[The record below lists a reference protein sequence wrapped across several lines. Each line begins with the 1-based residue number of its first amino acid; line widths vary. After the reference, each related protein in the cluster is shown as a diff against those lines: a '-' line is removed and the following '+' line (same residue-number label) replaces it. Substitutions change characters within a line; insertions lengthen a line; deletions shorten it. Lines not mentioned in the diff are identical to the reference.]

1 MPHHNVPVVEGNG
14 FFSKWKFNPYTIGLI
29 PIALLNTIL
38 AVQTE
43 HGKAL
48 ERVVFFNP
56 YDSPDYEQTF
66 SLTTFEF
73 HQLRIPF
80 HLGSTSVLT
89 PMNCLTFKLSIG
101 YRQ

>member
-1 MPHHNVPVVEGNG
+1 MPHHNVPVVEGSG
-14 FFSKWKFNPYTIGLI
+14 FFSKGKSNPLDLTFGLI

-38 AVQTE
+38 AVRTE

-48 ERVVFFNP
+48 ERVAFFKH

-73 HQLRIPF
+73 HQLLIPF
-80 HLGSTSVLT
+80 HLGSLSVLT
-89 PMNCLTFKLSIG
+89 PLKLPEF
-101 YRQ
+101 